1 MLYLF
6 VVAVAAA
13 AAAVANAAAAAA
25 VANAAAISAM
35 PTLMLF
41 LLYANIPIYVK
52 KKPAQLSRTKSEN

>member
-13 AAAVANAAAAAA
+13 AAAVANAAA
-25 VANAAAISAM
+25 ISAI

-52 KKPAQLSRTKSEN
+52 KKNPLN